1 MKIRIDLKI
10 LIFLVLFYFTN
21 QLKIYLVIMLFCF
34 IHELGHI
41 FVGLIFNMKIEKL
54 EIMPFGFSVSFEDS
68 VTENFKNIFVAAA
81 GPLVTL
87 ALILIFFNIEIK
99 LKQEIIYSNILIL
112 IYNLMPIYPLDGGRI
127 IKGILQIKVEEER
140 AQKMIW
146 KLTKITMIIITF
158 VCSIAVYYF
167 KNIAIFLSCIFL
179 WIIILRIE
187 EKRRKLLIFSEENS
201 KIYSRKAGKKWENQ
215 Q

>member
-34 IHELGHI
+34 IDELGHI
-41 FVGLIFNMKIEKL
+41 FAGLIFNMKIEKL
-54 EIMPFGFSVSFEDS
+54 EIMPFGFSVSFEDNG
-68 VTENFKNIFVAAA
+68 TNNFKNIFVAAA

-87 ALILIFFNIEIK
+87 AIIFIFFNLKIS

-127 IKGILQIKVEEER
+127 IKGILQIKEEEER

>member
-68 VTENFKNIFVAAA
+68 VTENFKKIFVAAA

>member
-1 MKIRIDLKI
+1 
-10 LIFLVLFYFTN
+10 
-21 QLKIYLVIMLFCF
+21 
-34 IHELGHI
+34 
-41 FVGLIFNMKIEKL
+41 
-54 EIMPFGFSVSFEDS
+54 
-68 VTENFKNIFVAAA
+68 
-81 GPLVTL
+81 
-87 ALILIFFNIEIK
+87 
-99 LKQEIIYSNILIL
+99 
-112 IYNLMPIYPLDGGRI
+112 MPIYPLDGGRI

>member
-34 IHELGHI
+34 IHELGQI
-41 FVGLIFNMKIEKL
+41 FVGLIFNMKIVIL
-54 EIMPFGFSVSFEDS
+54 EIIPFGLSISFEDS
-68 VTENFKNIFVAAA
+68 VTENFKKIFVAAA

>member
-41 FVGLIFNMKIEKL
+41 FAGLIFNMKIEKL
-54 EIMPFGFSVSFEDS
+54 EIMPFGFSVSFEDNG
-68 VTENFKNIFVAAA
+68 TNNFKNIFVAAA

-87 ALILIFFNIEIK
+87 AIIFIFFNLKIS

-127 IKGILQIKVEEER
+127 IKGILQIKEEEER

>member
-10 LIFLVLFYFTN
+10 LIFFVLFYFTN

-68 VTENFKNIFVAAA
+68 VTENFKKIFVAAA

>member
-68 VTENFKNIFVAAA
+68 VTENFKKIFVAAA

-87 ALILIFFNIEIK
+87 ALISIFFNIEIK

-179 WIIILRIE
+179 WTIILRIE

>member
-68 VTENFKNIFVAAA
+68 VTENFKKIFVAAA

-146 KLTKITMIIITF
+146 KLTKIIMIIITF

>member
-1 MKIRIDLKI
+1 
-10 LIFLVLFYFTN
+10 
-21 QLKIYLVIMLFCF
+21 MLFCF

-54 EIMPFGFSVSFEDS
+54 EIMPFGFSVSIEDS
-68 VTENFKNIFVAAA
+68 VTENFKKIFVAAA

-87 ALILIFFNIEIK
+87 ALILIFFNIEKK

>member
-68 VTENFKNIFVAAA
+68 VTENFKKIFVAAA

-87 ALILIFFNIEIK
+87 ALILLFFNIEIK

>member
-1 MKIRIDLKI
+1 MKIKLHLKLFIFI
-10 LIFLVLFYFTN
+10 LIFILTK
-21 QLKIYLVIMLFCF
+21 QIKIYGILMFFAF

-41 FVGLIFNMKIEKL
+41 FAGLIFNMKIEKL
-54 EIMPFGFSVSFEDS
+54 EIMPFGFSVFFEDS

-81 GPLVTL
+81 GPLVTF
-87 ALILIFFNIEIK
+87 AIILIFFNIEIN

-127 IKGILQIKVEEER
+127 IKGILQIKIEEER

-146 KLTKITMIIITF
+146 NVTKTTMIIITF

-167 KNIAIFLSCIFL
+167 KNIAIFLACIFL

>member
-68 VTENFKNIFVAAA
+68 VTENFKKIFVAAA

-158 VCSIAVYYF
+158 VCSIVVYYF

>member
-68 VTENFKNIFVAAA
+68 VTENFKKIFVAAA

-112 IYNLMPIYPLDGGRI
+112 IYNLMTIYPLDGGRI

>member
-1 MKIRIDLKI
+1 MIVALSGP
-10 LIFLVLFYFTN
+10 
-21 QLKIYLVIMLFCF
+21 ML
-34 IHELGHI
+34 
-41 FVGLIFNMKIEKL
+41 
-54 EIMPFGFSVSFEDS
+54 S
-68 VTENFKNIFVAAA
+68 
-81 GPLVTL
+81 
-87 ALILIFFNIEIK
+87 LILAIIFSYINCNLIN
-99 LKQEIIYSNILIL
+99 KQDAVYSNILIL

-127 IKGILQIKVEEER
+127 IKGILQIKIEEER

-179 WIIILRIE
+179 WTIILRIE

>member
-68 VTENFKNIFVAAA
+68 VTENFKKIFVAAA

-146 KLTKITMIIITF
+146 KLTKIIMIIITF

-179 WIIILRIE
+179 WTIILRIE

>member
-68 VTENFKNIFVAAA
+68 VTENFKKIFVAAA

-127 IKGILQIKVEEER
+127 IKGIIQIKVEEER

>member
-68 VTENFKNIFVAAA
+68 VTENFKKIFVAAA

-179 WIIILRIE
+179 WTIILRVE

>member
-34 IHELGHI
+34 IHELGHM

-68 VTENFKNIFVAAA
+68 VTENFKKIFVAAA

>member
-21 QLKIYLVIMLFCF
+21 QLKIYLIIMLFCF

-41 FVGLIFNMKIEKL
+41 FTGLIFNMKIEKL
-54 EIMPFGFSVSFEDS
+54 EIMPFGFSVSFEYNG
-68 VTENFKNIFVAAA
+68 TNNFKNIFVAAG

-87 ALILIFFNIEIK
+87 AIILIFFNIEIS

-127 IKGILQIKVEEER
+127 IKGILQIKIEEER

-146 KLTKITMIIITF
+146 KLTKIIMIIITF

-179 WIIILRIE
+179 WTIILRIE